1 MSEKKIKFYKS
12 DSLAPFYVILA
23 ASLWAIDGI
32 ALRPILSNLPVSLVV
47 FTESVIVALL
57 LTPVMSK
64 YFGSIKS
71 LAYKDWL
78 AFLGVAV
85 FGGALG
91 TMAITKALFYVNY
104 VNLSIVILMQKLQ
117 PVFALLL
124 AAFVL
129 KERLPFNFFL
139 WAAVAIAGAY
149 LMTFGFT
156 IPDVDA
162 GDKTHL
168 AALFALIAAFSFAFS
183 TVLSKRALLNV
194 SFELGTYL
202 RFAISAIVMLVIVTI
217 SGTIDSIGMIS
228 SKQVIIFLL
237 IAFTT
242 GGTAIFLYYYGLK
255 KISASVA
262 AICELAFPL
271 TAIILEYVL
280 RKNILGPFQWVG
292 VIVLIVSIFKVSGFK
307 VTSLLKSKPK

>member
-1 MSEKKIKFYKS
+1 MIKEKIRYITS

-23 ASLWAIDGI
+23 ASLWAIDGV
-32 ALRPILSNLPVSLVV
+32 ALRPILYNLPVSLVV
-47 FTESVIVALL
+47 FVESLIVAVL
-57 LTPVMSK
+57 LTPVMVKNYSAVK
-64 YFGSIKS
+64 A
-71 LAYKDWL
+71 LHYKDWL
-78 AFLGVAV
+78 AFFGVAI

-124 AAFVL
+124 AAIVL

-168 AALFALIAAFSFAFS
+168 AALFALVAAFSFAFS

-194 SFELGTYL
+194 GFELGTYL
-202 RFAISAIVMLVIVTI
+202 RFAISTIVMLIIVTI
-217 SGTIDSIGMIS
+217 SGTITSIGMIS
-228 SKQVIIFLL
+228 MKQIIIFLL

-280 RKNILGPFQWVG
+280 RKNILGPVQWLG

-307 VTSLLKSKPK
+307 VTSFLKSERK

>member
-1 MSEKKIKFYKS
+1 MNRF
-12 DSLAPFYVILA
+12 APLFVITA
-23 ASLWAIDGI
+23 ASLWAIDGV
-32 ALRPILSNLPVSLVV
+32 ALRPLLYNIPVSLVV
-47 FTESVIVALL
+47 FVESIIVAVL
-57 LTPVMSK
+57 LTPILVKNFS
-64 YFGSIKS
+64 SIRE
-71 LAYKDWL
+71 LNRKDWL

-91 TMAITKALFYVNY
+91 TMAITKALFYVDY

-124 AAFVL
+124 AAIVL

-139 WAAVAIAGAY
+139 WAAIAISGAY
-149 LMTFGFT
+149 LMTFGFA
-156 IPDVDA
+156 IPDVDT
-162 GDKTHL
+162 GDKTHM
-168 AALFALIAAFSFAFS
+168 AALFALIAAFSFGFS

-194 SFELGTYL
+194 RFELGTYL
-202 RFAISAIVMLVIVTI
+202 RFAVSAILMLMIVAI
-217 SGTIDSIGMIS
+217 SGTIKSVDTIS
-228 SKQVIIFLL
+228 FKQVIVFFL

-280 RKNILGPFQWVG
+280 RKNILGLAQWLG

-307 VTSLLKSKPK
+307 VSSFLKSKSK

>member
-1 MSEKKIKFYKS
+1 MNRF
-12 DSLAPFYVILA
+12 APLFVIIA
-23 ASLWAIDGI
+23 ASLWAIDGV
-32 ALRPILSNLPVSLVV
+32 ALRPLLYNLPVSLVV
-47 FTESVIVALL
+47 FTESLIVAVL
-57 LTPVMSK
+57 LTPILVKNFS
-64 YFGSIKS
+64 SIKN
-71 LAYKDWL
+71 LAYIDWL
-78 AFLGVAV
+78 AFLGVAI

-124 AAFVL
+124 AAVVL

-149 LMTFGFT
+149 LMTFGFD
-156 IPDVDA
+156 IPNLDA
-162 GDKTHL
+162 GNKTHL
-168 AALFALIAAFSFAFS
+168 AALFALIAAFSFGFS
-183 TVLSKRALLNV
+183 TVLSKRALHNV
-194 SFELGTYL
+194 SFQLGTYL
-202 RFAISAIVMLVIVTI
+202 RFAITTIVMFLIVSI
-217 SGTIDSIGMIS
+217 SGTMTSVGIIS
-228 SKQVIIFLL
+228 FKQVVILFL

-280 RKNILGPFQWVG
+280 RENILGPIQWLG

-307 VTSLLKSKPK
+307 VLFFLKSKTK

>member
-1 MSEKKIKFYKS
+1 MNRF
-12 DSLAPFYVILA
+12 APLFVITA
-23 ASLWAIDGI
+23 ASLWAIDGV
-32 ALRPILSNLPVSLVV
+32 ALRPLLYNLPVSLVV
-47 FTESVIVALL
+47 FVESLIVALL
-57 LTPVMSK
+57 LIPILVKNFS
-64 YFGSIKS
+64 SIKE

-91 TMAITKALFYVNY
+91 TMAITKALFYVDY

-124 AAFVL
+124 AAIVL
-129 KERLPFNFFL
+129 KERLPFNFFF
-139 WAAVAIAGAY
+139 WAAVAISGAY
-149 LMTFGFT
+149 LMTFGFH
-156 IPDVDA
+156 IPNVDA
-162 GDKTHL
+162 GDKTYL
-168 AALFALIAAFSFAFS
+168 AAFFALIAAFSFGFS

-202 RFAISAIVMLVIVTI
+202 RFAISAVVMLIIVGINQTI
-217 SGTIDSIGMIS
+217 VSVDMIS
-228 SKQVIIFLL
+228 FKQVVIFFL

-271 TAIILEYVL
+271 TAIILEYIL
-280 RKNILGPFQWVG
+280 RKNILGPLQWLG
-292 VIVLIVSIFKVSGFK
+292 VILLIVSIFKVSGFK
-307 VTSLLKSKPK
+307 VASFLKIKPG

>member
-1 MSEKKIKFYKS
+1 MSEKKIKFLKS
-12 DSLAPFYVILA
+12 DGFAPFYVILA
-23 ASLWAIDGI
+23 ASLWAIDGV
-32 ALRPILSNLPVSLVV
+32 ALRPLLYNLPVSLVV
-47 FTESVIVALL
+47 FTESVIVAVL
-57 LTPVMSK
+57 LTPIITK
-64 YFGSIKS
+64 HTGSIKS
-71 LAYKDWL
+71 LAYKDWF
-78 AFLGVAV
+78 AFLGVAI

-124 AAFVL
+124 AAIVL
-129 KERLPFNFFL
+129 KERLPFNFFF
-139 WAAVAIAGAY
+139 WAAVAISGAY

-156 IPDVDA
+156 IPDVNA

-168 AALFALIAAFSFAFS
+168 AALFALIAAFSFGFS

-202 RFAISAIVMLVIVTI
+202 RFAISAIVMLIIVTI
-217 SGTIDSIGMIS
+217 TRTITSIGMIS
-228 SKQVIIFLL
+228 SNQVIIFFL

-271 TAIILEYVL
+271 IAIVLEYVL
-280 RKNILGPFQWVG
+280 RKNILGPVQWLG
-292 VIVLIVSIFKVSGFK
+292 VMVLVVSIFKVSGFK
-307 VTSLLKSKPK
+307 ISSFLKSKSK

>member
-1 MSEKKIKFYKS
+1 MNRF
-12 DSLAPFYVILA
+12 APLFVITA
-23 ASLWAIDGI
+23 ASLWAIDGV
-32 ALRPILSNLPVSLVV
+32 ALRPLLYNLPVSLVV
-47 FTESVIVALL
+47 FIESLIVALL
-57 LTPVMSK
+57 LIPILVKNFS
-64 YFGSIKS
+64 SIKE
-71 LAYKDWL
+71 LAYKDWF
-78 AFLGVAV
+78 AFLGVAI

-124 AAFVL
+124 AAIVL

-139 WAAVAIAGAY
+139 WAAVAISGAY
-149 LMTFGFT
+149 LMTFGFD
-156 IPDVDA
+156 IPNVDA
-162 GDKTHL
+162 GDKTYL
-168 AALFALIAAFSFAFS
+168 AAFFALIAAFSFGFS

-202 RFAISAIVMLVIVTI
+202 RFAISAVVMLIIVGINQTI
-217 SGTIDSIGMIS
+217 VSVDMIS
-228 SKQVIIFLL
+228 FKQVVIFFL

-271 TAIILEYVL
+271 TAIILEYIL
-280 RKNILGPFQWVG
+280 RKNILGPLQWLG
-292 VIVLIVSIFKVSGFK
+292 VILLIVSIFKVSGFK
-307 VTSLLKSKPK
+307 VASFLKIKPR

>member
-1 MSEKKIKFYKS
+1 MNRF
-12 DSLAPFYVILA
+12 APLFVIIA
-23 ASLWAIDGI
+23 ASLWAIDGV
-32 ALRPILSNLPVSLVV
+32 ALRPILYNLPVSLVV
-47 FTESVIVALL
+47 FTESLIVAVL
-57 LTPVMSK
+57 LTPILTKNFS
-64 YFGSIKS
+64 SIKN
-71 LAYKDWL
+71 LAVIDWL
-78 AFLGVAV
+78 AFAGVAV

-117 PVFALLL
+117 PVFALFL
-124 AAFVL
+124 AAIIL
-129 KERLPFNFFL
+129 KERLPFNFFS
-139 WAAVAIAGAY
+139 WAALAIAGAY
-149 LMTFGFT
+149 LMTFGLHF
-156 IPDVDA
+156 PNVDA

-168 AALFALIAAFSFAFS
+168 AALFALIAAFSFGFS
-183 TVLSKRALLNV
+183 TVLSKRALHNV

-202 RFAISAIVMLVIVTI
+202 RFTISTIVMLIIVST
-217 SGTIDSIGMIS
+217 SGTITSLGMIS
-228 SKQVIIFLL
+228 LKQVVIFFL

-271 TAIILEYVL
+271 TAIILEYIL
-280 RKNILGPFQWVG
+280 RKNILGPFQWLG

-307 VTSLLKSKPK
+307 VTSFFKLRTK